1 MEHSL
6 SANRTMWLCACV
18 LVCGCA
24 YSHYTLERAWCCCRG
39 AAWQCQCHHQLG
51 DKMFSPEVT
60 SSHLFSFFFSLPPC
74 YNEAAIQ
81 STMQTSTREDV
92 LQSHGCF
99 VFLLFLW
106 PVLAARLF
114 WSSSVL
120 LSAAILRCL
129 DVAQR
134 ALSETR
140 GWEWA
145 ASPSQGVPMVDC
157 QSH

>member
-39 AAWQCQCHHQLG
+39 AARRCQCHHQLG

-60 SSHLFSFFFSLPPC
+60 SSHLFSFFFLYPPAIMRQQFRALC
-74 YNEAAIQ
+74 RHLCGKMYYNHMGALF
-81 STMQTSTREDV
+81 S
-92 LQSHGCF
+92 F
-99 VFLLFLW
+99 FFLW

-145 ASPSQGVPMVDC
+145 ASPGQGVPMVDC

>member
-1 MEHSL
+1 MCV
-6 SANRTMWLCACV
+6 CACLWVRILPLHVRKSLMLLQGCSAAMSVSSSARRQNV
-18 LVCGCA
+18 LTWGHKFTFV
-24 YSHYTLERAWCCCRG
+24 
-39 AAWQCQCHHQLG
+39 
-51 DKMFSPEVT
+51 
-60 SSHLFSFFFSLPPC
+60 FFFLFSLPPC

-81 STMQTSTREDV
+81 STMQTSMREDV
-92 LQSHGCF
+92 LRSHGCF

>member
-1 MEHSL
+1 MCV
-6 SANRTMWLCACV
+6 CACLWVRILPLHVRKSLMLLQGCSAAMSVSSSARRQNV
-18 LVCGCA
+18 LTWGHKFTFVFFFFFLYPPAIMRQQFRALCRHLCGKM
-24 YSHYTLERAWCCCRG
+24 YYDHMG
-39 AAWQCQCHHQLG
+39 A
-51 DKMFSPEVT
+51 
-60 SSHLFSFFFSLPPC
+60 LFSFF
-74 YNEAAIQ
+74 
-81 STMQTSTREDV
+81 
-92 LQSHGCF
+92 
-99 VFLLFLW
+99 FLW